1 MKRIVNLLLVLAFAV
16 AAVSCVIANPDPSPE
31 PIGKDPFLN
40 CVVPET
46 VKAGGEA
53 QIQWDGFKQ
62 NASLVLVGMDGKEY
76 KMTVKV
82 ITAYGL
88 TFKVPVN
95 TPEGLYNL
103 VLVQGERTGLG
114 EITVTPADMPV
125 TGLKVPA
132 GAEQGETVI
141 IEGIGFEEGCSVVA
155 VDQADQEHSLES
167 EVTYLGLSVVI
178 PADLAE
184 GEYAL
189 YLLQDEMRWL
199 LASSFSVY
207 KELVVKTLER
217 IDYYTDY
224 VDGALLKLSWEISR
238 EEPATLT
245 VSQFTVEDGTET
257 LDVYD
262 MYQFDNEGVLALVY
276 DGFDESNDLEMS
288 YVPDEEGNVS
298 VSYVLIYRKQESTPF
313 TWTYD
318 MEGFLTRVASPTA
331 TFRSFEYQNGNMT
344 AFNNTSFEYG
354 DASLV
359 NNPAAPDV
367 IWGYMSLLDKN
378 DPFMYVPYF
387 LGWYTKASAQL
398 PTAMLSPSPTGIGT
412 DRYPLSY
419 DFDEDG
425 YVVRMTLGSEKVEYI
440 FSASAN

>member
-1 MKRIVNLLLVLAFAV
+1 MLLVLAFAV

-141 IEGIGFEEGCSVVA
+141 IEGVGFEEGCSVVA

-207 KELVVKTLER
+207 KELVVKQLSR
-217 IDYYTDY
+217 IDYYTEY
-224 VDGALLKLSWEISR
+224 SGEAMLRMTWEISR
-238 EEPATLT
+238 ETPVTLT
-245 VSQFTVEDGTET
+245 VSESVVEGDVVELNAYDQYVQGEDGFFT
-257 LDVYD
+257 LV
-262 MYQFDNEGVLALVY
+262 N
-276 DGFDESNDLEMS
+276 DGFEASNNMKMS
-288 YVPDEEGNVS
+288 YTRDFEGKVT
-298 VSYVLIYRKQESTPF
+298 VADVLRYGKKETTPF

-318 MEGFLTRVASPTA
+318 PDGFLTDISSSKSLCA
-331 TFRSFEYQNGNMT
+331 FEYADGNMT
-344 AFNNTSFEYG
+344 AFGGRGFEFA
-354 DASLV
+354 DPSLV

-367 IWGYMSLLDKN
+367 IWGYMSLMDITE
-378 DPFMYVPYF
+378 PFMYVPYF
-387 LGWYTKASAQL
+387 LGWYSKASAQL
-398 PTAMLSPSPTGIGT
+398 PTAMIVPSPTGTGT
-412 DRYPLSY
+412 DTYPLSY
-419 DFDEDG
+419 EFDEDG
-425 YVVRMTLGSEKVEYI
+425 YVIKMSFGGERVEY
-440 FSASAN
+440 FF

>member
-1 MKRIVNLLLVLAFAV
+1 MKRIVNLLLVLAFVV

-155 VDQADQEHSLES
+155 VDQAGQEHPLES

-184 GEYAL
+184 GDYAL

-207 KELVVKTLER
+207 KELVVKTLVR

-245 VSQFTVEDGTET
+245 VSQFIVEDGTET

-262 MYQFDNEGVLALVY
+262 MYQFDNEGVLALVA
-276 DGFDESNDLEMS
+276 DGFEESNDLEMS
-288 YVPDEEGNVS
+288 YAPDEEGNVS
-298 VSYVLIYRKQESTPF
+298 VSYVLIYGKQEPTPF

-318 MEGFLTRVASPTA
+318 MEGFLTSVASPTA

-378 DPFMYVPYF
+378 NPFMYVPYF

-398 PTAMLSPSPTGIGT
+398 PTAMLSPSPTGTGT

-419 DFDEDG
+419 EFDEDG

>member
-1 MKRIVNLLLVLAFAV
+1 MLLVLAFAV

-184 GEYAL
+184 GDYAL

-207 KELVVKTLER
+207 KELVVKTLVR

-245 VSQFTVEDGTET
+245 VSQFLVDDGTET

-262 MYQFDNEGVLALVY
+262 MYQFDNEGVLALVA
-276 DGFDESNDLEMS
+276 DGFGESNDLEMS
-288 YVPDEEGNVS
+288 YAPDEEGNVS
-298 VSYVLIYRKQESTPF
+298 VSYVHIYGKKEPTPF

-318 MEGFLTRVASPTA
+318 MEGFLTSVASPTA

-398 PTAMLSPSPTGIGT
+398 PTAMLSPSPTGTGT

-419 DFDEDG
+419 EFDEDG

>member
-245 VSQFTVEDGTET
+245 VSQFIVEDGTET

-262 MYQFDNEGVLALVY
+262 MYQFDNEGVLALVA
-276 DGFDESNDLEMS
+276 DGFEESNDLEMS
-288 YVPDEEGNVS
+288 YAPDEEGNVS
-298 VSYVLIYRKQESTPF
+298 VSYVLIYGKQEPTPF

-318 MEGFLTRVASPTA
+318 MEGFLTSVASPTA

-378 DPFMYVPYF
+378 NPFMYVPYF

-398 PTAMLSPSPTGIGT
+398 PTAMLSPSPTGTGT

-419 DFDEDG
+419 EFDEDG

>member
-1 MKRIVNLLLVLAFAV
+1 MLLVLAFAV

-245 VSQFTVEDGTET
+245 VSQFIVEDGTET

-262 MYQFDNEGVLALVY
+262 MYQFDNEGVLALVA
-276 DGFDESNDLEMS
+276 DGFGDSNDLEMS
-288 YVPDEEGNVS
+288 YAPDEEGNVS
-298 VSYVLIYRKQESTPF
+298 VSYVLIYGKQEPTPF

-318 MEGFLTRVASPTA
+318 MEGFLTSVASPTV

-398 PTAMLSPSPTGIGT
+398 PTAMIVPSPTGTGT
-412 DRYPLSY
+412 DTYPLTY

>member
-1 MKRIVNLLLVLAFAV
+1 MLLVLAFAV
-16 AAVSCVIANPDPSPE
+16 AAVSCVLANPDPSPE
-31 PIGKDPFLN
+31 PIDKDPFLN
-40 CVVPET
+40 CVVPES

-125 TGLKVPA
+125 TGLKVPT
-132 GAEQGETVI
+132 GAKQGESFV
-141 IEGIGFEEGCSVVA
+141 IEGVGFEEGCSVIA
-155 VDQADQEHSLES
+155 ADQNGKETTLETEFS
-167 EVTYLGLSVVI
+167 YSGLTVTV
-178 PADLAE
+178 PADFTE
-184 GEYAL
+184 GTYSL

-199 LASSFSVY
+199 LTSAFSVY
-207 KELVVKTLER
+207 KDVVEKSLER
-217 IDYYTDY
+217 IDFYTEY
-224 VDGALLKLSWEISR
+224 SGTQLFKVTWEISR
-238 EEPATLT
+238 ETPVTLMVSESVVDGETVELSAYDKYVQDEAGVFTLT
-245 VSQFTVEDGTET
+245 VDGLE
-257 LDVYD
+257 V
-262 MYQFDNEGVLALVY
+262 
-276 DGFDESNDLEMS
+276 SNNVKMS
-288 YVPDEEGNVS
+288 YTKDEEGKV
-298 VSYVLIYRKQESTPF
+298 VVADVLRILKKESTPF

-318 MEGFLTRVASPTA
+318 SDGFLTDVSSPKV
-331 TFRSFEYQNGNMT
+331 SLCSYEYENGNMT
-344 AFNNTSFEYG
+344 VFGNTAFEYSN
-354 DASLV
+354 ATLV

-367 IWGYMSLLDKN
+367 IWGFMSLVNLDE
-378 DPFMYVPYF
+378 PFMYVPYF

-398 PTAMLSPSPTGIGT
+398 PTAMLSPSPTGTGT
-412 DRYPLSY
+412 DRTPLSY
-419 DFDEDG
+419 EFDEDG

-440 FSASAN
+440 FAGSAN

>member
-1 MKRIVNLLLVLAFAV
+1 MLLVLAFAV
-16 AAVSCVIANPDPSPE
+16 AAVSCVLANPDPSPE
-31 PIGKDPFLN
+31 PIDKDPFLN
-40 CVVPET
+40 CVVPES

-53 QIQWDGFKQ
+53 LIQWDGFKQ

-132 GAEQGETVI
+132 GAQQGESFI
-141 IEGIGFEEGCSVVA
+141 IEGIGFKNGCSVIA
-155 VDQADQEHSLES
+155 VDKDGAEHTLAT
-167 EVTYLGLSVVI
+167 EVSYQGLTVTI

-184 GEYAL
+184 GDYAL

-207 KELVVKTLER
+207 KELVVKTLVR
-217 IDYYTDY
+217 IDYYTEY
-224 VDGALLKLSWEISR
+224 VDDALLKLSWEISR

-245 VSQFTVEDGTET
+245 VSQSIVEDGVET

-262 MYQFDNEGVLALVY
+262 MYQFDNEGVLALVE
-276 DGFDESNDLEMS
+276 DGFKESNDLEMS
-288 YVPDEEGNVS
+288 YEPDEDGNVS
-298 VSYVLIYRKQESTPF
+298 VSYVLIYGKKEPTPF

-318 MEGFLTRVASPTA
+318 MEGFLTSVASPTA
-331 TFRSFEYQNGNMT
+331 IFRSFEYQNGNMT
-344 AFNNTSFEYG
+344 VFNNTSFEYG

-378 DPFMYVPYF
+378 NPFMYVPYF

-398 PTAMLSPSPTGIGT
+398 PTAMLSPSPTGTGT
-412 DRYPLSY
+412 DRTPLSY
-419 DFDEDG
+419 EFDEDG
-425 YVVRMTLGSEKVEYI
+425 YVVRMTIGSDWVEYG
-440 FSASAN
+440 FTSASN

>member
-1 MKRIVNLLLVLAFAV
+1 MLLVLAFAV

-125 TGLKVPA
+125 TGLKVPS

-141 IEGIGFEEGCSVVA
+141 IEGVGFEEGCSVVA

-245 VSQFTVEDGTET
+245 VSQFIVEDGTET
-257 LDVYD
+257 LGVYD
-262 MYQFDNEGVLALVY
+262 MYQFDNEGVLALVA
-276 DGFDESNDLEMS
+276 DGFGDSNDLKMS
-288 YVPDEEGNVS
+288 YAPDEEGNVS
-298 VSYVLIYRKQESTPF
+298 VSYVLIYGKQEPTPF

-318 MEGFLTRVASPTA
+318 MEGFLTSVASPTV

-378 DPFMYVPYF
+378 NPFMYVPYF

-398 PTAMLSPSPTGIGT
+398 PTAMIVPSPTGTGT

-419 DFDEDG
+419 EFDEDG

>member
-1 MKRIVNLLLVLAFAV
+1 MLLVLAFAV

-141 IEGIGFEEGCSVVA
+141 IEGVGFEEGCSVVA

-245 VSQFTVEDGTET
+245 VSQFIVEDGTET
-257 LDVYD
+257 LGVYD
-262 MYQFDNEGVLALVY
+262 MYQFDNEGVLALVA
-276 DGFDESNDLEMS
+276 DGFGDSNDLKMS
-288 YVPDEEGNVS
+288 YAPDEEGNVS
-298 VSYVLIYRKQESTPF
+298 VSYVLIYGKQEPTPF

-318 MEGFLTRVASPTA
+318 MEGFLTSVASPTV

-378 DPFMYVPYF
+378 NPFMYVPYF
-387 LGWYTKASAQL
+387 LGWYTIHSL
-398 PTAMLSPSPTGIGT
+398 
-412 DRYPLSY
+412 R
-419 DFDEDG
+419 
-425 YVVRMTLGSEKVEYI
+425 RTLHYL
-440 FSASAN
+440 

>member
-1 MKRIVNLLLVLAFAV
+1 MLLVLAFAV

-245 VSQFTVEDGTET
+245 VSQFIVEDGTET

-262 MYQFDNEGVLALVY
+262 MYQFDNEGVLALVA
-276 DGFDESNDLEMS
+276 DGFGDSNDLEMS
-288 YVPDEEGNVS
+288 YAPDEEGNVS
-298 VSYVLIYRKQESTPF
+298 VSYVLIYGKQEPTPF

-318 MEGFLTRVASPTA
+318 MEGFLTSVASPTV

-398 PTAMLSPSPTGIGT
+398 PTAMLSPSPTGTGT

-419 DFDEDG
+419 EFDEDG

>member
-1 MKRIVNLLLVLAFAV
+1 MLLVLAFAV

-207 KELVVKTLER
+207 KELVVKTLVR

-245 VSQFTVEDGTET
+245 VSQFIVEDGTET

-262 MYQFDNEGVLALVY
+262 MYQFDNEGVLALVA
-276 DGFDESNDLEMS
+276 DGFEESNDLEMS
-288 YVPDEEGNVS
+288 YAPDEEGNVS
-298 VSYVLIYRKQESTPF
+298 VSYVLIYGKQEPTPF

-318 MEGFLTRVASPTA
+318 MEGFLTSVASPTA

-378 DPFMYVPYF
+378 NPFMYVPYF

-398 PTAMLSPSPTGIGT
+398 PTAMIVPSPTGTGT

-419 DFDEDG
+419 EFDEDG

>member
-114 EITVTPADMPV
+114 EITVTPSDMPV

-207 KELVVKTLER
+207 KELVVKTLVR

-245 VSQFTVEDGTET
+245 VSQFIVEDGTET

-262 MYQFDNEGVLALVY
+262 MYQFDNEGVLALVA
-276 DGFDESNDLEMS
+276 DGFEESNDLEMS
-288 YVPDEEGNVS
+288 YAPDEEGNVS
-298 VSYVLIYRKQESTPF
+298 VSYVLIYGKQEPTPF

-318 MEGFLTRVASPTA
+318 MEGFLTSVASPTA

-378 DPFMYVPYF
+378 NPFMYVPYF

-398 PTAMLSPSPTGIGT
+398 PTAMIVPSPTGTGT

-419 DFDEDG
+419 EFDEDG